1 MTFLPCNIWGG
12 PLWKIWKITNGWG
25 SGAAQRFDVLVPGWS
40 ELASVL
46 AKKLKNCLSMQSQR
60 DYRESAT
67 IYVVYSGGQKSS
79 ESDRQT
85 EQWAV
90 WYNLLHL
97 RPRRLENKRRAYLTR
112 VWQDRQGGWRD
123 LTLCH
128 VWKKKHSFYV
138 YGFDVL
144 SRSVLPWSINN

>member
-67 IYVVYSGGQKSS
+67 IYVVYSGGQKSGRTDRRSS
-79 ESDRQT
+79 ERFGTIFFICGHVHWKERGELTSQRTDMTARVAGGIWLCVT
-85 EQWAV
+85 FGGRKT
-90 WYNLLHL
+90 H
-97 RPRRLENKRRAYLTR
+97 YL
-112 VWQDRQGGWRD
+112 VD
-123 LTLCH
+123 
-128 VWKKKHSFYV
+128 
-138 YGFDVL
+138 GFDVL